1 MSRLPRGTR
10 WRGACED
17 TGQGARSSVVIVPD
31 GAARADHR
39 PRRPAPGAISDK
51 EEVNMSVRKIVAI
64 GGIVSLVCIVPAA
77 SAGRPTK
84 PPKDQPK
91 PKNVIV
97 MIADGMG
104 PEYERAAKA
113 MDLFRGGDGMLAVE
127 SLDSDPVLVTTHSLR
142 IVNGEIIERVTD
154 SAASATA
161 IATGFKTRNGGMSV
175 DLDCATIRCC
185 DAETETC
192 AGELRTAL
200 EAAEAMGKATG
211 IVSNVNVQDA
221 TPGVWAAHWHT
232 RSGRPIASQQVNAGL
247 EVLLGSGRWYMVPQ
261 GTQGGGSRTDGRNT
275 IQEMVD
281 LGYTF
286 VETRDQLDAVVDP
299 GPVGLLGIFGSIE
312 TTTYVLD
319 RFQDPDLSHSPTV
332 VQMVE
337 KAMDVLDGRS
347 NNGFFLVIEGA
358 YPDFLGHNLDL
369 PGLVA
374 ETLEFNEA
382 LQAVLDRFGGD
393 GETLIVATADH
404 ETGGL
409 VLEGDPACEERR
421 PENCDPYNLAFV
433 DSVECTT
440 DFMHGQVMK
449 QGWDGAA
456 IVSACFPQG
465 GVTEEE
471 VDAAIEDCANSEIG
485 ISRLMASK
493 AGVEF
498 FQTTAHADPWDTCD
512 GGSHTLTRVNVYVD
526 GPGAELFDGITDNTH
541 IGQALHRAVCGT
553 WPCN

>member
-1 MSRLPRGTR
+1 
-10 WRGACED
+10 
-17 TGQGARSSVVIVPD
+17 
-31 GAARADHR
+31 
-39 PRRPAPGAISDK
+39 
-51 EEVNMSVRKIVAI
+51 MSVRKVVAF
-64 GGIVSLVCIVPAA
+64 GGILCLVCVAPA

-97 MIADGMG
+97 LIADGMG
-104 PEYERAAKA
+104 PEYIRAAKA
-113 MDLFRGGDGMLAVE
+113 MDLFRGGNGMLAVE

-261 GTQGGGSRTDGRNT
+261 GTQGAGSRTDGRNT

-281 LGYTF
+281 LDPGYIF
-286 VETRDQLDAVVDP
+286 VETRDELDTAVVGP
-299 GPVGLLGIFGSIE
+299 GDAGLLGIFGSIE

-319 RFQDPDLSHSPTV
+319 RFQDEGELEHSPTV

-347 NNGFFLVIEGA
+347 DKGFFLVIEGA
-358 YPDFLGHNLDL
+358 YPDFLGHNLDF
-369 PGLVA
+369 PGLLA

-409 VLEGDPACEERR
+409 VLEGDPAWCGGGGSK
-421 PENCDPYNLAFV
+421 NCDPYNLAFV
-433 DSVECTT
+433 DSVRCTT
-440 DFMHGQVMK
+440 DFMHGQVMNRD
-449 QGWDGAA
+449 WNRAD
-456 IVSACFPQG
+456 IISECFPQG
-465 GVTEEE
+465 VTEDE
-471 VDAAIEDCANSEIG
+471 VDAAIKDCANSEIG
-485 ISRLMASK
+485 ISRLIASK

-498 FQTTAHADPWDTCD
+498 FQTTAQVDPWDTCD

>member
-1 MSRLPRGTR
+1 
-10 WRGACED
+10 
-17 TGQGARSSVVIVPD
+17 
-31 GAARADHR
+31 
-39 PRRPAPGAISDK
+39 
-51 EEVNMSVRKIVAI
+51 MSVRKVVAF
-64 GGIVSLVCIVPAA
+64 GGILCLVCVASA

-97 MIADGMG
+97 LIADGMG
-104 PEYERAAKA
+104 PEYIRAAKA

-127 SLDSDPVLVTTHSLR
+127 SLDSDPVPVTTHSLR

-211 IVSNVNVQDA
+211 IVSNVFVQDA

-247 EVLLGSGRWYMVPQ
+247 EVLLGSGRWYMVPE
-261 GTQGGGSRTDGRNT
+261 GTEGAGSRTDGRNL
-275 IQEMVD
+275 IQEMID
-281 LGYTF
+281 PGGYTF
-286 VETRDQLDAVVDP
+286 VETRDQLDAVVNP
-299 GPVGLLGIFGSIE
+299 VPVGLLGIFGAVE

-347 NNGFFLVIEGA
+347 DKGFFLVIEGA
-358 YPDFLGHNLDL
+358 YPDWLGHNLDF
-369 PGLVA
+369 PGLLA

-382 LQAVLDRFGGD
+382 VQAVLDRFGGD
-393 GETLIVATADH
+393 GETLIVATNDH

-409 VLEGDPACEERR
+409 VLEGDPACKERK
-421 PENCDPYNLAFV
+421 PEDCDPYNLAFV

-440 DFMHGQVMK
+440 DFMYGQVMNRD
-449 QGWDGAA
+449 WDGAD
-456 IVSACFPQG
+456 IIPACFPQG
-465 GVTEEE
+465 GVTKRE
-471 VDAAIEDCANSEIG
+471 VDAAIRDCADSEIG
-485 ISRLMASK
+485 LSRLVASK

-498 FQTTAHADPWDTCD
+498 FQTTAHADPWDECD
-512 GGSHTLTRVNVYVD
+512 GGSHTATLANVYVA
-526 GPGAELFDGITDNTH
+526 GPGAELFDDITDNTQ